1 MTRRERTLVSELALP
16 AESNRVEDHAVL
28 EVKGL
33 TKYYSV
39 GRIGRS
45 RSVRALTDVDLT
57 VEKSEVLALV
67 GESGSGKTT
76 FARTVAYLER
86 PTAGDI
92 IVAGQTFPHRPS
104 ARRLREH
111 RRQIQMIFQDPY
123 SSLDPLHTIR
133 YSIAQPLRS
142 FAIVPRSKERAEIEE
157 LLDQVGL
164 VPTADFLDR
173 YPHEL
178 SGGQRQ
184 RVGIARALAAR
195 PSLILA
201 DEPTSMLDVSIR
213 LTIMNLLM
221 DLQRSRSLSLVFI
234 THDLGGAHYVSDR
247 TAIMYAGRV
256 LEIGP
261 STQVMGE
268 PRHPYTQLLRRAA
281 PNPESALGRGERFED
296 TGDPPDMT
304 ELQPGCPFA
313 PRCPFVKDECRQALP
328 EWRQVS
334 IGHKVR
340 CVLYD

>member
-1 MTRRERTLVSELALP
+1 
-16 AESNRVEDHAVL
+16 
-28 EVKGL
+28 
-33 TKYYSV
+33 
-39 GRIGRS
+39 
-45 RSVRALTDVDLT
+45 
-57 VEKSEVLALV
+57 
-67 GESGSGKTT
+67 
-76 FARTVAYLER
+76 
-86 PTAGDI
+86 
-92 IVAGQTFPHRPS
+92 
-104 ARRLREH
+104 
-111 RRQIQMIFQDPY
+111 
-123 SSLDPLHTIR
+123 
-133 YSIAQPLRS
+133 
-142 FAIVPRSKERAEIEE
+142 
-157 LLDQVGL
+157 
-164 VPTADFLDR
+164 
-173 YPHEL
+173 
-178 SGGQRQ
+178 
-184 RVGIARALAAR
+184 
-195 PSLILA
+195 
-201 DEPTSMLDVSIR
+201 
-213 LTIMNLLM
+213 
-221 DLQRSRSLSLVFI
+221 LQRSRSLSLVFI